1 MDLPDYYDTLGVAED
16 ADTAD
21 IKKSYRKLARLYHPD
36 VASEPDGEERFK
48 RINEAWQ
55 VLKSDSARAEYDE
68 RRRLGDAAAA
78 HGRAGGGSSGG
89 GAGFEGAGDPFGG
102 FGADPGAYADG
113 ADYSDFFRD
122 VFGDR
127 FRDAGARPGGRGRR
141 RPSGPQRGEDVR
153 ATLSLPIREAF
164 AGTRV
169 PVSLRAPRVTDGG
182 QVEMADRTLEVTIP
196 AGIVTGRV
204 LRLRGQ
210 GGAGFDGGDP
220 GDLYIEISVTDGDG
234 FTLEGRDVSGVLD
247 VAPWELALGATVH
260 VATLG
265 GRVAL
270 KVPAGSQNGRRMRL
284 RGRGFPGE
292 PPGDHFA
299 VLRLIMPPVT
309 SEEQGAAWEAVK
321 QAWPDGL
328 AAREGG

>member
-1 MDLPDYYDTLGVAED
+1 MELPDYYATLDVSED

-21 IKKSYRKLARLYHPD
+21 IKKSYRKLARRYHPD
-36 VASEPDGEERFK
+36 VTSDPDGEERFK
-48 RINEAWQ
+48 KINEAWQ
-55 VLKSDSARAEYDE
+55 VLKSDSARAEYDA
-68 RRRLGDAAAA
+68 RRRSGDTASPHSARSAQ
-78 HGRAGGGSSGG
+78 GRPGG

-102 FGADPGAYADG
+102 SGAGSAAYGDE
-113 ADYSDFFRD
+113 ADYSEFFRD

-127 FRDAGARPGGRGRR
+127 FRNAGAS
-141 RPSGPQRGEDVR
+141 RPSGPHRGEDVR

-169 PVSLRAPRVTDGG
+169 PVSLRAPRVSEGG
-182 QVEMADRTLEVTIP
+182 RVEMGDRTLDVTIP
-196 AGIVTGRV
+196 AGITTGRT

-210 GGAGFDGGDP
+210 GGAGFDGGEP
-220 GDLYIEISVTDGDG
+220 GDLYIEISVSDGDG

-247 VAPWELALGATVH
+247 VAPWELALGATVN

-284 RGRGFPGE
+284 RGRGFPGD
-292 PPGDHFA
+292 PAGDHFA
-299 VLRLIMPPVT
+299 VLRLVMPPVT
-309 SEEQGAAWEAVK
+309 NEEQGAAWEAVK

-328 AAREGG
+328 AAREGS